1 MRQSIL
7 TLLRR
12 SGVCRVHGLR
22 DVVLL
27 RFFERRSVQEI
38 DREGTGLGQR
48 VVRHSRAPVGGRSEG
63 RLRHLLRVMARR

>member
-12 SGVCRVHGLR
+12 SGACRAHGLR

-38 DREGTGLGQR
+38 DRIMGL
-48 VVRHSRAPVGGRSEG
+48 SETTTPVTFS
-63 RLRHLLRVMARR
+63 A